1 MFLSW
6 SGLSAHSK
14 FMKQT
19 ILWYLAA
26 GRSSIADLHPG
37 KVEGV
42 SENLSM
48 RMCLNANVDFP
59 FMLS

>member
-26 GRSSIADLHPG
+26 GRNSIADLHRG
-37 KVEGV
+37 KAEGE
-42 SENLSM
+42 S
-48 RMCLNANVDFP
+48 VDAHVFEC
-59 FMLS
+59 